1 MPDSTPAG
9 PKVESDAQNY
19 TCPDCGQR
27 MTPGFLALSGR
38 ANWVEHEGAFDARAF
53 KGDNI
58 VGMAERLAGTAHLR
72 GWRCEDCLLILL
84 EY

>member
-1 MPDSTPAG
+1 MTEPPSDTPPVEPDRD
-9 PKVESDAQNY
+9 EYN
-19 TCPDCGQR
+19 CPDCGKR
-27 MTPGFLALSGR
+27 MSPGFLALSGR
-38 ANWVEHEGAFDARAF
+38 ANWVGRVGAFDSRAF

-72 GWRCEDCLLILL
+72 GWRCESCLLMLL

>member
-1 MPDSTPAG
+1 MSGAPPSVPPTTPETPA
-9 PKVESDAQNY
+9 Y
-19 TCPDCGQR
+19 TCPDCGKQ
-27 MTPGFLALSGR
+27 MSPGFLALGGR
-38 ANWVEHEGAFDARAF
+38 ANWVEHEGAFDSRAF

-72 GWRCEDCLLILL
+72 GWRCEDCLLLLL